1 MSLEKLQS
9 RLNDCNGEVSSEAAA
24 DVIES
29 IRRRSENKDL
39 EDALIDYITDE
50 AIRAETERRLQLYK
64 VEKFEAMY
72 KMLIRVGYA
81 VIIIVPL
88 ILLVLMFSLESKLTF
103 LSWWIITIL
112 AAAAYLVVVDFL
124 HSRYERWRDVDA
136 GEWIHVKFEEEET
149 EQEGESEYDTEDIH

>member
-72 KMLIRVGYA
+72 KKLIRVGYA

-88 ILLVLMFSLESKLTF
+88 ILLALMFSLESKLTF

>member
-50 AIRAETERRLQLYK
+50 AVRAETERRLQLYK

-72 KMLIRVGYA
+72 KKLIRVGYA

-88 ILLVLMFSLESKLTF
+88 VLLALMFSLESKLTF

-136 GEWIHVKFEEEET
+136 GEWIHVKYEEEET